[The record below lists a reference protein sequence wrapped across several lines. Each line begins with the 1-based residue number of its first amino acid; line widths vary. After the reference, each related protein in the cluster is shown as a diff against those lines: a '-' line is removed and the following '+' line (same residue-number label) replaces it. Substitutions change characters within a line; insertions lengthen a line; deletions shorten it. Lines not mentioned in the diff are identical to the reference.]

1 MIYVVATLMIK
12 PETHAEFI
20 AAATACIKETR
31 KEPGNIAYD
40 LHESVTDHSKM
51 VFVEQWE
58 NAEAL
63 VPHRTA
69 EHMKTFG
76 RVVVKCCVA
85 AEDRSHYPRKSRR
98 SLIKKNTGENLMIY
112 VIATTPM
119 KPENKDDF
127 IKGHK
132 ACTAE
137 TLKEK
142 GCISYDGHVSV
153 NNPNLYV
160 VVERWETRDDLN
172 AHGRAPH
179 MKVWREYS
187 SQMKTA
193 PTVIEIISDGK
204 VEKF

>member
-1 MIYVVATLMIK
+1 MRAGRGAAHGAAVFHVLRSRPGDQSQNKKSGRIEVIYVVATLMIK

-76 RVVVKCCVA
+76 RVVVKCLA
-85 AEDRSHYPRKSRR
+85 SPPKIE
-98 SLIKKNTGENLMIY
+98 
-112 VIATTPM
+112 VITP
-119 KPENKDDF
+119 
-127 IKGHK
+127 
-132 ACTAE
+132 
-137 TLKEK
+137 EK
-142 GCISYDGHVSV
+142 VDV
-153 NNPNLYV
+153 
-160 VVERWETRDDLN
+160 R
-172 AHGRAPH
+172 
-179 MKVWREYS
+179 
-187 SQMKTA
+187 
-193 PTVIEIISDGK
+193 
-204 VEKF
+204 